1 MSQENVRI
9 VRRIYEAYARG
20 DTSAILALVDPGI
33 RFYDR
38 PNRPGATVYE
48 GREGLLRFAQSDQ
61 EVFDNMH
68 YEPVEFID
76 AGEYVLVR
84 NRQTGRGKASGLP
97 VEEEIVNA
105 WKLRAGTPV
114 EMRVFSD
121 EGEAR
126 AALGIDE

>member
-1 MSQENVRI
+1 MSQENVRV
-9 VRRIYEAYARG
+9 VRGIYEAYARG
-20 DTSAILALVDPGI
+20 DTSAILDTVDPAI

-38 PNRPGATVYE
+38 PNRPGATVYV
-48 GREGLLRFAQSDQ
+48 GREGLLRFGESDR
-61 EVFDNMH
+61 EVFDDVR

-84 NRQTGRGKASGLP
+84 NRQAGRGKASGLP
-97 VEEEIVNA
+97 LQEEIVNA

-121 EGEAR
+121 EREAR
-126 AALGIDE
+126 EALGLQE